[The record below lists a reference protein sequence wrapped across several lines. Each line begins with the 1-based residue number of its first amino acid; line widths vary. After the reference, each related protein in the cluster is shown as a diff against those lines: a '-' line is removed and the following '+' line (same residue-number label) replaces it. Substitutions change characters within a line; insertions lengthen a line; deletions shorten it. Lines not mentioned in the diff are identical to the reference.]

1 MWRASTLCFNVVVFL
16 FFIFFLHWYQRCTCI
31 RKPPIP
37 ITHKKMLSKP
47 PNACYLTVST
57 AKSCHQVAPWHAGQ
71 PSRARVELN
80 LVCVWQRE
88 AEVELQLSPGGSWPL
103 QLPVSGSGV
112 SADVSGLSPPAFVC
126 SPRWRLLQPPESLSI
141 NVHYRAL
148 VLWCQP
154 PPLHLSLIEMV
165 FPLKVCTLWAQILYV
180 HSKAALH

>member
-1 MWRASTLCFNVVVFL
+1 MWRASTLCFNVVVC
-16 FFIFFLHWYQRCTCI
+16 FFLHWYQRCTCI
-31 RKPPIP
+31 TKPPIP

>member
-1 MWRASTLCFNVVVFL
+1 MRRSGRVTCDVHPLFVLMLLFVFTL
-16 FFIFFLHWYQRCTCI
+16 
-31 RKPPIP
+31 IP
-37 ITHKKMLSKP
+37 EVHMDKKATNTNNTQKKLSKP

-57 AKSCHQVAPWHAGQ
+57 ARSCHQVAPWHAGQ

-88 AEVELQLSPGGSWPL
+88 AEVELQLSPGGSRPL

-112 SADVSGLSPPAFVC
+112 SADVSSLSPPAFVC
-126 SPRWRLLQPPESLSI
+126 SPRWRLPQPPESLSI

-154 PPLHLSLIEMV
+154 PPLHLPLIEMV
-165 FPLKVCTLWAQILYV
+165 FPLCHEGLYSVSSNFVCPL
-180 HSKAALH
+180 